1 MMILLNNLEEQIQ
14 NMDMIT
20 KILDRNGKKIV
31 IYTINFQ
38 LILIKTLSNKLKLFN
53 KTPQNGL
60 NLSISKVSKRYSIKF
75 QD

>member
-14 NMDMIT
+14 KMDMIT